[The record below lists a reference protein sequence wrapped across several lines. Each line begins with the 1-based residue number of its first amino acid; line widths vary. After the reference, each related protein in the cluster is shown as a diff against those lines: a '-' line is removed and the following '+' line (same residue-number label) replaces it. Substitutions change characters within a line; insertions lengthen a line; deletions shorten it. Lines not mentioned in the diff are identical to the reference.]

1 MKDVG
6 AAAGVSPSTVS
17 RILNDAPLMVPVTA
31 QTRARVI
38 EAATRLGYTAGR
50 AEVGERCVPR
60 MQFGVIMPE
69 TLNNAMAG
77 YVASIIDEANARG
90 YNVVLGHGR
99 EQVGDGLVLPPPLDA
114 SRVDAIF
121 LLGPAPQAGR
131 LRGMPQRDVP
141 VVSLLPGP
149 GSAGQS
155 TVSAD
160 QGAGIEDAVAH
171 LVGLGHRRIAFVG
184 LSSADALAQRDAF
197 RAAVAAAKL
206 GYRCVR
212 EVEDTVAGGSE
223 AIHALLVATPAPTAI
238 VASSDVIAA
247 GVVRGAVE
255 RGTPVPGALSVVG
268 FGDIQLAASLVPA
281 LTTVRLPAAAIA
293 AAAVEIAVELAARP
307 PRARTPRNVVFRP
320 WLVVRELTAPARAP

>member
-1 MKDVG
+1 MVAGVVMKRRAATGARPRVTMKDVG

-38 EAATRLGYTAGR
+38 EAATRLGYTTGR
-50 AEVGERCVPR
+50 AEVGERRVPR

-69 TLNNAMAG
+69 TPNNAMAG

-99 EQVGDGLVLPPPLDA
+99 EQAGDGLVLPPPLDA

-121 LLGPAPQAGR
+121 LLGSAPQGGR
-131 LRGMPQRDVP
+131 LRGMPPLDVP

-160 QGAGIEDAVAH
+160 QPAGIEDAVAH
-171 LVGLGHRRIAFVG
+171 LVG
-184 LSSADALAQRDAF
+184 S
-197 RAAVAAAKL
+197 
-206 GYRCVR
+206 
-212 EVEDTVAGGSE
+212 
-223 AIHALLVATPAPTAI
+223 
-238 VASSDVIAA
+238 
-247 GVVRGAVE
+247 
-255 RGTPVPGALSVVG
+255 
-268 FGDIQLAASLVPA
+268 
-281 LTTVRLPAAAIA
+281 AIA
-293 AAAVEIAVELAARP
+293 ASPSSAHRRPKRWPSATPFARRSP
-307 PRARTPRNVVFRP
+307 PRSLAIDGPGG
-320 WLVVRELTAPARAP
+320 